1 MAEIE
6 LHLTRA
12 SWWAWAVSAVYPVF
26 GGLQV
31 IAGAITEICTPTGK
45 QLPDSIKPVVILS
58 VAVVGVVVYFAA
70 LMRPSR
76 LLFACLFLVGLAAF
90 AFVGREAIKEPSAGA
105 AFFVGN
111 AAIFLVVS
119 LACVAQKH
127 EPNRHLT

>member
-6 LHLTRA
+6 LHLSRA

-31 IAGAITEICTPTGK
+31 IAGTIAEVCTPAGK
-45 QLPDSIKPVVILS
+45 QMPDSIKLLVILS
-58 VAVVGVVVYFAA
+58 AAIVSVIAYLAA
-70 LMRPSR
+70 LVRPGR
-76 LLFACLFLVGLAAF
+76 VLFACLILVGLVGV
-90 AFVGREAIKEPSAGA
+90 AFVGREAIREPTAGSA
-105 AFFVGN
+105 FLIGN

-119 LACVAQKH
+119 LACIAPKN